1 MSQIGSAELAELI
14 AAVAREV
21 ADQRERLN
29 RLDAKLGDG
38 DHGTSISAAFVLA
51 VEQIGVLDQPEPA
64 EIWLATAKALMNGMG
79 GASGALFGTLFLK
92 GVAAARGKGR
102 LTKGD
107 VEAMWR
113 AGLDGVKGRGKAGV
127 GDKTMVDA
135 LQPAVEAFAAGEDFA
150 GAWRAAADAAR
161 VGAEASAA
169 MIARQGR
176 AKFLGERSIGH
187 RDAGATTIALMFEAI
202 QVWWETRE

>member
-92 GVAAARGKGR
+92 GIAPVRGR
-102 LTKGD
+102 RALTKGD

-135 LQPAVEAFAAGEDFA
+135 LQPAVEAFAASDDFS
-150 GAWRAAADAAR
+150 GAWRAAANAAR

-187 RDAGATTIALMFEAI
+187 RDAGAMTIALMFEAI

>member
-1 MSQIGSAELAELI
+1 MSHIGSADVAELI
-14 AAVAREV
+14 AAVARQVGE
-21 ADQRERLN
+21 QRERLN

-38 DHGTSISAAFVLA
+38 DHGTSIAAAFALA
-51 VEQIGVLDQPEPA
+51 VEQVAALDQPEPA

-92 GVAAARGKGR
+92 GVAPARGKGR

-113 AGLDGVKGRGKAGV
+113 AGLDGVRGRGKAGV

-135 LQPAVEAFAAGEDFA
+135 LQPAVEAFAAGADFS
-150 GAWRAAADAAR
+150 GAWRAAAEAAR
-161 VGAEASAA
+161 AGAEASAP

-187 RDAGATTIALMFEAI
+187 QDAGATTIALMFEAI
-202 QVWWETRE
+202 QLWWETKE